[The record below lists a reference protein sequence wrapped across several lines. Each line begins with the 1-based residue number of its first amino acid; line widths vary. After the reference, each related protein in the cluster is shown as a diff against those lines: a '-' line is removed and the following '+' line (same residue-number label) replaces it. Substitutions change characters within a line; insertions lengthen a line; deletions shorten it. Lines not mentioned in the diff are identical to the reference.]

1 MSKRKKRKIEK
12 EQQSYQVELGGIIL
26 ILLAIIGIGRFGPAG
41 RLIGSFGVF
50 LFGNWWIVL
59 YLALMISGLHM
70 IIKRKSPSFFTS
82 KLIGLYII
90 LIGLLAL
97 SHIKYISADSMEVL
111 KTTLDNFMKS
121 IDLEQITDQNGGG
134 IIGALFSLLFVKCF
148 DVEGSKIVT
157 WVLLGC
163 GFIMFTGKSLYD
175 IIISF
180 KSKVKIQ
187 GIKKHKKEIKKVE

>member
-1 MSKRKKRKIEK
+1 
-12 EQQSYQVELGGIIL
+12 
-26 ILLAIIGIGRFGPAG
+26 
-41 RLIGSFGVF
+41 
-50 LFGNWWIVL
+50 
-59 YLALMISGLHM
+59 
-70 IIKRKSPSFFTS
+70 
-82 KLIGLYII
+82 
-90 LIGLLAL
+90 
-97 SHIKYISADSMEVL
+97 
-111 KTTLDNFMKS
+111 MKS

-187 GIKKHKKEIKKVE
+187 GMKKHKKEIKKVEEEYENDNKIVVSSIADVINISEETKVEEHKIEEVDESTSSY